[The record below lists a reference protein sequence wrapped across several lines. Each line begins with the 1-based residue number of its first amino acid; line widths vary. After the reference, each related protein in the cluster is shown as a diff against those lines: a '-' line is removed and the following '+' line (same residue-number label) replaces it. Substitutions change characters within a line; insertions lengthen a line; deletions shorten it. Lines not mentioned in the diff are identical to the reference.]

1 MGFESGKESA
11 NNSPKPS
18 SPKLLEKST
27 RAQKS
32 TFDRKHLKT
41 VLASRTQMEGTNILD
56 EQNLTEDANKERKN
70 QTRAKSSLERRK
82 KTGQI
87 TKENSL
93 LELALE

>member
-1 MGFESGKESA
+1 
-11 NNSPKPS
+11 
-18 SPKLLEKST
+18 
-27 RAQKS
+27 
-32 TFDRKHLKT
+32 
-41 VLASRTQMEGTNILD
+41 MEGTNILD